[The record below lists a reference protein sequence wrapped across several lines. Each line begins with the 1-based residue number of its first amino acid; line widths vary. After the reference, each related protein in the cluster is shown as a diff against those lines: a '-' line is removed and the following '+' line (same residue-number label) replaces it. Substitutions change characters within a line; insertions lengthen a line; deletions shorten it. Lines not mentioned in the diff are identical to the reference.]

1 MTTVTPVGSAPN
13 TTVTPNSATADE
25 LKNLFQ
31 QTAQVMKGVM
41 DGFEAPPTNPQP
53 QPKQE
58 EPANAEQKK
67 ASEYLKSFMSYI
79 QGDKFKSDINVTAK
93 KYNVPPKALAENFF
107 TKCLGTIGDVLGI
120 AIGTVGNAAHTL
132 VNVLSAIAHGAVDV
146 IVNVAHALA
155 RFVTL
160 NKTCIA

>member
-1 MTTVTPVGSAPN
+1 MTVTPVDNASNP
-13 TTVTPNSATADE
+13 TVTPNGATADE

-31 QTAQVMKGVM
+31 QTAQVIQGVM
-41 DGFEAPPTNPQP
+41 DGFEAPPANPQP

-58 EPANAEQKK
+58 EPANADHKK
-67 ASEYLKSFMSYI
+67 AGEYLKSFMNYI
-79 QGDKFKSDINVTAK
+79 QGDKFRNDVNMTAK

-146 IVNVAHALA
+146 VVSVAHALA
-155 RFVTL
+155 RVVTL